1 MNVSPDALRKE
12 AVATLK
18 DVNRALENTGE
29 ASPSYPTLLLARA
42 QSLNTLVLLNEQKR

>member
-1 MNVSPDALRKE
+1 MNVSAHELRKE
-12 AVATLK
+12 TVQTLNEI
-18 DVNRALENTGE
+18 NRALENTGE